1 MSALLYRFPQDA
13 EADPALQR
21 VAENPAEGAEVQ
33 AGTEHPTK
41 PTPSLLQPGLGLPL
55 FTLLAFGLV
64 ALLLAKFAWKPI
76 AQAMEAR
83 EDNISSSL
91 QRAEAA
97 LAEAARIQADND
109 RARRESEAEAQRV
122 LRDAREA
129 AEKIR
134 ADDIEKTRAQI
145 AQLQA
150 QAQADIERQKQGAIE
165 ELRSEVADLAVAAAE
180 KIIQKNLDAQAQRA
194 LVDDFIQTLP
204 NGSH

>member
-1 MSALLYRFPQDA
+1 M
-13 EADPALQR
+13 
-21 VAENPAEGAEVQ
+21 
-33 AGTEHPTK
+33 
-41 PTPSLLQPGLGLPL
+41 
-55 FTLLAFGLV
+55 

-83 EDNISSSL
+83 ETNISSSL

-204 NGSH
+204 QN